1 VPLVKSGSLIS
12 RKANSSEALAA
23 AKANIASVHSLL
35 AYGAN
40 PNAELSKL
48 IVPETTLGMTLEYSS
63 SGSILTEAA
72 KSGNPDLIRE
82 ILHYQP
88 KLELKNQ

>member
-1 VPLVKSGSLIS
+1 
-12 RKANSSEALAA
+12 
-23 AKANIASVHSLL
+23 VHSLL

-48 IVPETTLGMTLEYSS
+48 IVPETTLGMTLEYST

-72 KSGNPDLIRE
+72 KSGNPDLVRE
-82 ILHYQP
+82 ILHYPLPTKTRTQKP
-88 KLELKNQ
+88 VCRHITPGRRHLSVQRL